1 LSKLNFLFKIA
12 LSFFLLGFA
21 VWYEHLA
28 YNLGLVVL
36 LVIILRREKITLFR
50 FPRQGYFFGILLLL
64 MFLFRAFNGYG
75 KILLQLPLNL
85 ALTDEGLRLAAI
97 FITQVVLIFLL
108 FGLAI
113 YSTGQGEF
121 FYYLKRLDRPGSRVA
136 AMLQKLARIG
146 LYALYLLPGSLDYRK
161 TIAAD
166 LQSGAAENRAS
177 AVAKAKMAL
186 EQIYRFIYG
195 ILRRSEDEF
204 GAFLAARQAQ
214 QMVRPPAVLNL
225 RHLAIAVIVI
235 GLHANLVWKGV

>member
-1 LSKLNFLFKIA
+1 LSKLNFLFKIT

-28 YNLGLVVL
+28 YNLGLLAL
-36 LVIILRREKITLFR
+36 LGIILRKEKITLFR

-85 ALTDEGLRLAAI
+85 ALTDQGLRLSAI

-113 YSTGQGEF
+113 YSTKQGEF
-121 FYYLKRLDRPGSRVA
+121 FYYLKRLDRPGSRA
-136 AMLQKLARIG
+136 AATLQQLARIG

-166 LQSGAAENRAS
+166 LQSGAAENRVS
-177 AVAKAKMAL
+177 AITKAKTAL

-204 GAFLAARQAQ
+204 DAFLAVRQSQ
-214 QMVRPPAVLNL
+214 QTVRPPSVLNL
-225 RHLAIAVIVI
+225 RHLGVLVILI

>member
-1 LSKLNFLFKIA
+1 M
-12 LSFFLLGFA
+12 
-21 VWYEHLA
+21 WYEHLA
-28 YNLGLVVL
+28 YNLGLLAL
-36 LVIILRREKITLFR
+36 LVILLRREKIALFR
-50 FPRQGYFFGILLLL
+50 FPRQGYFFGILLLI

-85 ALTDEGLRLAAI
+85 ALTDQGLRLSAI

-113 YSTGQGEF
+113 YSTAQGEF

-166 LQSGAAENRAS
+166 LQSGATESRAS
-177 AVAKAKMAL
+177 AITKAKMAL

-204 GAFLAARQAQ
+204 GAFLAARQTRQA
-214 QMVRPPAVLNL
+214 VHPPSILNL
-225 RHLAIAVIVI
+225 RHLGILVVLI
-235 GLHANLVWKGV
+235 GLHANLVWNGG

>member
-1 LSKLNFLFKIA
+1 MRNFNFLFKIA

-21 VWYEHLA
+21 VWYEHLT
-28 YNLGLVVL
+28 YNFSLIALLG
-36 LVIILRREKITLFR
+36 IILRIEKIALFR

-85 ALTDEGLRLAAI
+85 ALTDQGLRLSAI

-113 YSTGQGEF
+113 YSTKQGEF
-121 FYYLKRLDRPGSRVA
+121 FYYLKRLDRPGSRA
-136 AMLQKLARIG
+136 AATLQQLARIG

-166 LQSGAAENRAS
+166 LQSGAAENRVS
-177 AVAKAKMAL
+177 AITKAKTAR

-204 GAFLAARQAQ
+204 GAFLAVRQSQ
-214 QMVRPPAVLNL
+214 QTVRPPSVLNL